1 MCSIADLFRGSLQDG
16 RHFFQGNFFDR
27 AQHERGPMQILDVLK
42 FLAHLLRRV
51 APPARSG

>member
-1 MCSIADLFRGSLQDG
+1 M
-16 RHFFQGNFFDR
+16 FFDR

-51 APPARSG
+51 APPGPLWLASFGHDQTTASVEPRQ